1 MKSKR
6 RPATVG
12 YIVRHE
18 KTVRFFF
25 ACLIFVIVSATA
37 SSVFAQQNLPR
48 DIRWV
53 RQSVEY
59 AALCK
64 QTYFAAWQAVKAKAT
79 TMQSDWAV
87 VLDIDETVLDNSQ
100 YQVEI
105 FTRGESFSYAS
116 WDEWVEREQAK
127 AIPGVK
133 AFLDSVRAIDAK
145 AHIVFITN
153 RDAKLEQATI
163 SNLKALGLWG
173 AGDVLM
179 GRRERADSK
188 EIRRQEVRT
197 GTGRCEG
204 FGEREIIALVGDQIG
219 DFFEPKEGGAF
230 DALKTEVLQ
239 HSDFGLRFFML
250 PNPMY
255 GAWERGDEE

>member
-1 MKSKR
+1 MEIKSKSVVSGSFVRHKKSKR
-6 RPATVG
+6 IALASLV
-12 YIVRHE
+12 
-18 KTVRFFF
+18 F
-25 ACLIFVIVSATA
+25 AIVSANA
-37 SSVFAQQNLPR
+37 SGAIAQQNLPK

-64 QTYFAAWQAVKAKAT
+64 QTYFAAWQSVKKKAA
-79 TMQSDWAV
+79 TMQNDWAV

-105 FTRGESFSYAS
+105 FERGESFSYAS
-116 WDEWVEREQAK
+116 WNAWVEREQAQ

-133 AFLDSVRAIDAK
+133 AFLDSVRALDAK
-145 AHIVFITN
+145 PHIVFITN
-153 RDAKLEQATI
+153 RDAKTEQATKN
-163 SNLKALGLWG
+163 NLQALGLWG
-173 AGDVLM
+173 EDDVLM

-197 GTGRCEG
+197 GTGRSAG
-204 FGEREIIALVGDQIG
+204 FGKRKIIALVGDQIG
-219 DFFEPKEGGAF
+219 DFFEPEEGVSF
-230 DALKTEVLQ
+230 DALKAEVLR
-239 HSDFGLRFFML
+239 HPDFGVRFFVL

-255 GAWERGDEE
+255 GDWERGY